1 MNNTRKDDAAL
12 TNAGVPPEEETLAQH
27 RMRMIGEHVEGAE
40 IRLEKQVA
48 ALEKQ
53 VVTLRSRIKEVEAER
68 DELRLNQQIPPCPAK
83 EQLEEAIARIRAVSV
98 RLSIAELSTAQH
110 ITNVSHYKCAT
121 L

>member
-12 TNAGVPPEEETLAQH
+12 TNAGVPPEEETLAQY
-27 RMRMIGEHVEGAE
+27 RMRLIQEHVEGAE
-40 IRLEKQVA
+40 IR
-48 ALEKQ
+48 LEKQ

-98 RLSIAELSTAQH
+98 RLACASEDIHASQH